1 MAQRRLFEYLA
12 DDKTFDINT
21 SDVAISP
28 KGVYAGF
35 DNAVIKARY
44 DPSGSGAVIGFYL
57 EISHADAAIRMNNA
71 DATLLQEFGVI
82 ISSQGNKIIE
92 DGSIEI
98 DITTFPSTGYRYDVV
113 ICEHEYT
120 PVQGG
125 SQAIYSIIE
134 GIENTNTIPSVPTVL
149 NKIILGILKVYA
161 QGTSEWVRSESP
173 QFANSD
179 IRATPSRLS
188 AMWSNAYPTN
198 VFKPIAGFLD
208 IPKIGNIFNV
218 ASAVLLSGTFDKSI
232 GMLPNFGGELG
243 VDKVSGTV
251 IRLFAS
257 EDIKILDKNSLDDF
271 LYTPTKYQ
279 KPIRTSTGSDVLVR
293 AGGFVTL
300 VENLDNWAIVG
311 VSDYEKNSFELASQL
326 KNKPLWGLDKPFQ
339 SAVRQAISQI
349 NIKKSIADN
358 DVIVNSDGMIEIPQ
372 LNILDLKSQR
382 NIYSVNVAA
391 GQYIVGLE
399 RTFEVGSEVTLFFK
413 GANGVVK
420 LNRTGVADMQLFIS
434 SQRLDFEAKDGDFI
448 RGVQLQD
455 GFYITEGVAYETW
468 VSPILPQSVGFYAS
482 NGTFKYKICE
492 NGTIQFDGAVSLQPS
507 AVDVVLFSL
516 PRTLF
521 EFDAW
526 QISKR
531 VAIPSMDDF
540 DGKLTQMI
548 YFIEGN
554 FVKFIISSDTNS
566 ESFNFNGLQIPY
578 R

>member
-1 MAQRRLFEYLA
+1 
-12 DDKTFDINT
+12 
-21 SDVAISP
+21 
-28 KGVYAGF
+28 
-35 DNAVIKARY
+35 
-44 DPSGSGAVIGFYL
+44 
-57 EISHADAAIRMNNA
+57 
-71 DATLLQEFGVI
+71 
-82 ISSQGNKIIE
+82 
-92 DGSIEI
+92 
-98 DITTFPSTGYRYDVV
+98 
-113 ICEHEYT
+113 
-120 PVQGG
+120 
-125 SQAIYSIIE
+125 
-134 GIENTNTIPSVPTVL
+134 
-149 NKIILGILKVYA
+149 
-161 QGTSEWVRSESP
+161 
-173 QFANSD
+173 
-179 IRATPSRLS
+179 
-188 AMWSNAYPTN
+188 
-198 VFKPIAGFLD
+198 
-208 IPKIGNIFNV
+208 
-218 ASAVLLSGTFDKSI
+218 
-232 GMLPNFGGELG
+232 MLPNFGGELG
-243 VDKVSGTV
+243 IDKVSGTI

-257 EDIKILDKNSLDDF
+257 EDIKVLDKNSLDDF

-279 KPIRTSTGSDVLVR
+279 KPIRTSTGGDVLVR

-434 SQRLDFEAKDGDFI
+434 SQRLDFEAKDGGFI